1 MTALSDA
8 VYLTCPWSAVRMEK
22 LSGLEKASVLCWAS
36 LPTALRE
43 HPLGLP
49 LHLCW
54 CPCRYLCFFLV
65 WSQQEEETFFGGGGG
80 GGSLVFTKLC
90 PISLAATH
98 NHPLAFLPLGCNAV
112 YAGYNGS
119 KCPPNIWIFFPV
131 MTLSMGEGW
140 QRTGRGMLMCRKQ
153 NGSAEV
159 RLPSVLFHSR
169 EVTGACG

>member
-1 MTALSDA
+1 MLGFSANSSARAPTGASPPSLLVSLS
-8 VYLTCPWSAVRMEK
+8 VSLF
-22 LSGLEKASVLCWAS
+22 LSGMESAG
-36 LPTALRE
+36 R
-43 HPLGLP
+43 GD
-49 LHLCW
+49 
-54 CPCRYLCFFLV
+54 FF
-65 WSQQEEETFFGGGGG
+65 WRGKKKK
-80 GGSLVFTKLC
+80 SLVLTKLC

-112 YAGYNGS
+112 YTGYNGS